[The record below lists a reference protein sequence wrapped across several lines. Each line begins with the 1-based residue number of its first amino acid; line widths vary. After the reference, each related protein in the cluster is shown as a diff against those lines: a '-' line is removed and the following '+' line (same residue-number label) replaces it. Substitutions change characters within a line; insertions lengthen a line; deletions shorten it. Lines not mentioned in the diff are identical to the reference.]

1 MSIETPITMM
11 YSLTFLIN
19 RFQRN
24 KMSAASKGN
33 IYELR
38 KENISVVLEVI
49 VVRRG
54 GALFK
59 MMDF

>member
-1 MSIETPITMM
+1 
-11 YSLTFLIN
+11 
-19 RFQRN
+19 
-24 KMSAASKGN
+24 MSAASKGN
-33 IYELR
+33 IDKLR

-59 MMDF
+59 VMDF

>member
-1 MSIETPITMM
+1 
-11 YSLTFLIN
+11 
-19 RFQRN
+19 
-24 KMSAASKGN
+24 MSAALKRN

-59 MMDF
+59 VVGGGEGGDMAEIDV